1 MYALVWYTLEG
12 FVVDIYL
19 FDCFHKL
26 ASIGTVL
33 MTPKLKHFC
42 KTTFYLRRKIVI
54 ELLTSFSLTETSLR
68 E

>member
-19 FDCFHKL
+19 FDCFHNL

-33 MTPKLKHFC
+33 MIPISAIPPFTGGEV
-42 KTTFYLRRKIVI
+42 TM
-54 ELLTSFSLTETSLR
+54 
-68 E
+68 

>member
-19 FDCFHKL
+19 FDYFHNL

-33 MTPKLKHFC
+33 MIPILKHFC
-42 KTTFYLRRKIVI
+42 QTTFYWRRGQK
-54 ELLTSFSLTETSLR
+54 
-68 E
+68 